1 MKNLAIVDIESS
13 GASTSYASIISI
25 AGILVNSDL
34 QELDRFE
41 LYCRNKPGF
50 VPDPYSLW
58 VNKGFDRMKN
68 SNLSHFEMMKQLH
81 QYINK
86 WSRPKGCV
94 WTGWNSIG
102 FDFIMIQKENA
113 KSLLPIYIT
122 NTNGSEHSDFL
133 PVARASKLFFP
144 DCLKTELSEKKN
156 SIFKLDSIGPLNFP
170 DLDVK
175 KFHTAIQDCETLLR
189 VMKKLKQEANQVF
202 EFQKLTTSKFSA
214 KEKIETERVF
224 TICFYFYGKMRPF
237 STTYLTNHGAFKNW
251 PMLFCLENDPKD
263 LIKLDHNSLK
273 ESLRKPGKWVRAC
286 PLKHPILLPAEYALK
301 FEPYKSIGMP
311 LLLERAN
318 LIHSN
323 KEFANRV
330 SLALGEIAE
339 EKKREKDNKNNHLLS
354 HEDSLYAKGFP
365 SSEDQET
372 MKSFHETDDWA
383 KRNEI
388 ISKIKDERFVYFGKR
403 LIYQNSPKTLSTEE
417 YKKIHSNIA
426 EKILSTEE
434 TRWTTIPMAESLID
448 NIRNEKNISEAKL
461 SYMNKID
468 EYLQQMRAF
477 YEKAS

>member
-1 MKNLAIVDIESS
+1 MKNYAIIDIESQ

-25 AGILVNSDL
+25 AGILVSPEL

-41 LYCRNKPGF
+41 FYCRNKPGF

-86 WSRPKGCV
+86 WSPCV

-102 FDFIMIQKENA
+102 FDFIMIQKSNYQN
-113 KSLLPIYIT
+113 LLPIYIT

-133 PVARASKLFFP
+133 PVARASKFFYP

-189 VMKKLKQEANQVF
+189 VMKKLKQEASQIF
-202 EFQKLTTSKFSA
+202 ELSKLTTSKFSA

-224 TICFYFYGKMRPF
+224 TMCFYFYGKMRPF
-237 STTYLTNHGAFKNW
+237 STTYLTNHGSYHW

-263 LIKLDHNSLK
+263 LMKLDYNSLK

-286 PLKHPILLPAEYALK
+286 PLKHPIILPAEYALQSD
-301 FEPYKSIGMP
+301 PYKSIGMP

-323 KEFANRV
+323 KEFAKKV

-339 EKKREKDNKNNHLLS
+339 EKKREKDNKDNHLLS

-365 SSEDQET
+365 SPEDQET
-372 MKSFHETDDWA
+372 MKNFQETNDWA
-383 KRNEI
+383 KKNEI
-388 ISKIKDERFVYFGKR
+388 ISKIKDERFIYFGKR
-403 LIYQNSPKTLSTEE
+403 LIYQNSPKSLNPKE
-417 YKKIHSNIA
+417 YKEIHSDIA
-426 EKILSTEE
+426 KKILSTEE

-448 NIRNEKNISEAKL
+448 NIRNEKDISDAKL